1 MLGTLGTLAGNT
13 LQTGPGRVYRD
24 GSLGCIGCGA
34 VLQSGAGVAFK
45 DGSLGGQLA
54 SGPGS
59 AYREGVLGG
68 PMQTGPGYAYRDGA
82 LGAARRLV
90 RRRRLSGLGQ
100 VLSLSPELLLGL
112 AIGAGGMYLFKRKG

>member
-59 AYREGVLGG
+59 A
-68 PMQTGPGYAYRDGA
+68 A
-82 LGAARRLV
+82 V
-90 RRRRLSGLGQ
+90 RCKLAPATPTAMAPS
-100 VLSLSPELLLGL
+100 ELLVGWCV
-112 AIGAGGMYLFKRKG
+112 AGA